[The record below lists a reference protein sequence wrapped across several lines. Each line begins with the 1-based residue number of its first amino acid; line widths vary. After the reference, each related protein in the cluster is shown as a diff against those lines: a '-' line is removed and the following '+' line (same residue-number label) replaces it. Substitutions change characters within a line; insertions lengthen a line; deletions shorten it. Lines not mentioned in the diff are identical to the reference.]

1 LDQLITFVQDRWV
14 VVLVAV
20 VALIVVVKIVKT
32 VLKWVIVLAIVA
44 GLIYYGVSYTDQLKK
59 IGENVQ
65 SGAMET
71 AGRIKEEAL
80 KTLVGKDVSYK
91 TNPDGSFVVE
101 GKSVRLE
108 GKPGSDKV
116 KLTVSGVS
124 VEVSIDDAIRNVIE
138 AAKKN
143 G

>member
-1 LDQLITFVQDRWV
+1 LDQLMTFVQDRWV
-14 VVLVAV
+14 VVLVAI
-20 VALIVVVKIVKT
+20 VALVVVVKVVKT

-44 GLIYYGVSYTDQLKK
+44 GLAYYGVSYTDQIKK
-59 IGENVQ
+59 IGANVQ
-65 SGAMET
+65 SVAKES

-80 KTLVGKDVSYK
+80 KSLAGQNVSYK

-101 GKSVRLE
+101 GQNVRLE

-124 VEVSIDDAIRNVIE
+124 VEVSIDEAIRNVIE